1 MFLVY
6 FFTVNFVIEVLRW
19 KLNHYTAES
28 NVCSGIFM
36 VVEKEEKEEVR
47 PRFFKVLPNVLMA

>member
-1 MFLVY
+1 MFLVN
-6 FFTVNFVIEVLRW
+6 FFTVNFVIGVLRW
-19 KLNHYTAES
+19 KLYHYIAES

-36 VVEKEEKEEVR
+36 AVEEKEEEEVR